1 MIYLDTNIIISYV
14 DELDPNNERAVKL
27 FSTLENK
34 RVVSKLTLVELTSVF
49 SRANLDNPMAF
60 ALYSIE
66 KSGAKV
72 EDVDF
77 NNAIVKAPRLAQYLK
92 LKTLD
97 LLHLAIC
104 AEINAESF
112 ATFDESI
119 ISKSEDIYR
128 MLKVRVISE

>member
-14 DELDPNNERAVKL
+14 DELDPNHERAKRL
-27 FSTLENK
+27 FSTLEGN
-34 RVVSKLTLVELTSVF
+34 RVVSRLTLVELTSVF
-49 SRANLDNPMAF
+49 SRANLDNPIAF

-72 EDVDF
+72 KDVDF
-77 NNAIVKAPRLAQYLK
+77 NNVIVKAPGLAKDLK

-128 MLKVRVISE
+128 VLKVRIIGK